1 MKKTFLTLLIVITM
15 VGCSTKAVFT
25 PLYDSP
31 GHLLDKDKVTQ
42 LSYTVASA
50 NNQLAIDMI
59 DILKKTEDNVFI
71 SPSSMMIALGMTLNG
86 AANNTLVEMLDTLHM
101 ADLTLEAFNDALRA
115 IQLVLI
121 NRQESTLNMT
131 NSIWIRDTFEERVI
145 ASFIERNKKYYGAMV
160 AVGDFDDPQLSK
172 DINRWVSQ
180 ATNKRIPSA
189 IDEPIDP
196 NTVMFLINTLYFK
209 ADWAT
214 EFDKAETFK
223 RMFYGKANK
232 EVDMMSA
239 VMTLG
244 YSNIEGKQVVLLPYK
259 DPDLTMMI
267 IMDEE
272 NGTYTSDQLI
282 QLAQQAQDNPKS
294 VLLNLPKVQIE
305 TKVDGKKLLQQL
317 GMIDAFEPYI
327 ADFSNMAQDAL
338 LTGLH
343 IADVTQKTFLAIG
356 EKGTEAAAMTKVEMR
371 DESAPSYDEMMIV
384 DQPFTIVILDTRHS
398 LISFMGYIQN
408 PQP

>member
-1 MKKTFLTLLIVITM
+1 MKKIFLTFFAVIM
-15 VGCSTKAVFT
+15 IAGCSTKAVFT

-31 GHLLDKDKVTQ
+31 GYLLDKDKVTQ
-42 LSYTVASA
+42 LSFDVASA

-86 AANNTLVEMLDTLHM
+86 AANNTLVEMLETLHM
-101 ADLTLEAFNDALRA
+101 ADLSLEEFNDALRA

-121 NRQESTLNMT
+121 NRQDSTLNMT
-131 NSIWIRDTFEERVI
+131 NSIWIRDRFEERVLPT
-145 ASFIERNKKYYGAMV
+145 FIERNKKYYGAMV

-172 DINRWVSQ
+172 DINRWVSD

-214 EFDKAETFK
+214 EFDKAETYK

-239 VMTLG
+239 VLTLG
-244 YSNIEGKQVVLLPYK
+244 YSNVEGKQVVLLPYK
-259 DPDLTMMI
+259 DPDLTMMVI
-267 IMDEE
+267 LDE
-272 NGTYTSDQLI
+272 NDGTYTADQLI

-317 GMIDAFEPYI
+317 GMVDAFEPYI
-327 ADFSNMAQDAL
+327 ADFSEMAQDAL
-338 LTGLH
+338 MTGLH

-371 DESAPSYDEMMIV
+371 DESAPSYDELMIV
-384 DQPFTIVILDTRHS
+384 DKPFTIVILDTRHS

>member
-1 MKKTFLTLLIVITM
+1 MKKIFLTLFAVIM
-15 VGCSTKAVFT
+15 IAGCSTKAVFT

-31 GHLLDKDKVTQ
+31 GYLLDKDKVTQ
-42 LSYTVASA
+42 LSYAVAGS

-59 DILKKTEDNVFI
+59 EILKKTEDNVFI

-86 AANNTLVEMLDTLHM
+86 ASNNTLVEMLNTLHM
-101 ADLTLEAFNDALRA
+101 ADLSLDEFNDALRA

-121 NRQESTLNMT
+121 NRQDSTLNMT
-131 NSIWIRDTFEERVI
+131 NSIWIRDSFQQRVLP
-145 ASFIERNKKYYGAMV
+145 SFIERNKRYYGAMV
-160 AVGDFDDPQLSK
+160 AVGDFDDPQLTK
-172 DINRWVSQ
+172 DINHWVSD
-180 ATNKRIPSA
+180 ATKQRIPSA

-214 EFDKAETFK
+214 QFDKAETYK

-232 EVDMMSA
+232 EVEMMSA

-244 YSNIEGKQVVLLPYK
+244 YSNVEGKQVVLLPYK
-259 DPDLTMMI
+259 DPDLTMMV
-267 IMDEE
+267 IMDD
-272 NGTYTSDQLI
+272 NNSSYTADQLI
-282 QLAQQAQDNPKS
+282 QLVQQAQNNPKS

-317 GMIDAFEPYI
+317 GMVDAFEPYI
-327 ADFSNMAQDAL
+327 ADFSEMAQDAL

-384 DQPFTIVILDTRHS
+384 DKPFTIVILDTRHS

>member
-1 MKKTFLTLLIVITM
+1 MKKIFLTLFAVIM
-15 VGCSTKAVFT
+15 IAGCSTKAVFT

-31 GHLLDKDKVTQ
+31 GYLLDKDKVTQ
-42 LSYTVASA
+42 LSYAVAGS
-50 NNQLAIDMI
+50 NNQLAVDMI
-59 DILKKTEDNVFI
+59 EILKKTEDNVFI

-86 AANNTLVEMLDTLHM
+86 ASNNTLAEMLKTLHM
-101 ADLTLEAFNDALRA
+101 SDLSLDEFNDALRA

-121 NRQESTLNMT
+121 NRQDSTLNMT
-131 NSIWIRDTFEERVI
+131 NSIWIRDSFEQRVLP
-145 ASFIERNKKYYGAMV
+145 SFIERNKRYYGAMV
-160 AVGDFDDPQLSK
+160 AVGDFDDPQLTK
-172 DINRWVSQ
+172 DINRWVSD
-180 ATNKRIPSA
+180 ATKQRIPSA

-214 EFDKAETFK
+214 EFDKAETHK

-244 YSNIEGKQVVLLPYK
+244 YSNVEGKQVVLLPYK
-259 DPDLTMMI
+259 DPDLTMMV
-267 IMDEE
+267 IMDD
-272 NGTYTSDQLI
+272 NNSTYTPDQLI
-282 QLAQQAQDNPKS
+282 QLVQQAQDNPKS

-305 TKVDGKKLLQQL
+305 TKVDGKKLLKQL

-327 ADFSNMAQDAL
+327 ADFSEMAQDAL

-384 DQPFTIVILDTRHS
+384 DKPFTIVILDTRHS

>member
-1 MKKTFLTLLIVITM
+1 MKKMFLTFFALIMIA
-15 VGCSTKAVFT
+15 GCSTKAVFT

-31 GHLLDKDKVTQ
+31 GYLLDKDKVTQ
-42 LSYTVASA
+42 LSYSVASA
-50 NNQLAIDMI
+50 NNQLAIDML

-86 AANNTLVEMLDTLHM
+86 AANNTLSEMLKTLHM
-101 ADLTLEAFNDALRA
+101 TGVSLEEFNDAMRA
-115 IQLVLI
+115 VQLVLL
-121 NRQESTLNMT
+121 NRQDSTLNMT
-131 NSIWIRDTFEERVI
+131 NSIWIRDSFEERVLP
-145 ASFIERNKKYYGAMV
+145 SFIQRNKQYYGAMV
-160 AVGDFDDPQLSK
+160 AVGDFNDAQLIK
-172 DINRWVSQ
+172 DINTWVSD
-180 ATNKRIPSA
+180 ATNKRIPTA

-214 EFDKAETFK
+214 EFDKADTFK

-239 VMTLG
+239 VLTLG
-244 YSNIEGKQVVLLPYK
+244 YSNVEGKQVVLLPYK
-259 DPDLTMMI
+259 DPDLTMMVI
-267 IMDEE
+267 LDD
-272 NGTYTSDQLI
+272 NNSTYTADQLI
-282 QLAQQAQDNPKS
+282 QLAQQANNNQKS
-294 VLLNLPKVQIE
+294 VYLNLPKVQIE

-317 GMIDAFEPYI
+317 GMVDAFEPYI
-327 ADFSNMAQDAL
+327 ADFSEMAQDAL

-371 DESAPSYDEMMIV
+371 DESAPMFDVEMIV
-384 DQPFTIVILDTRHS
+384 DRPFTIVILDTRHS

>member
-1 MKKTFLTLLIVITM
+1 MKKIFLTLFAVIM
-15 VGCSTKAVFT
+15 IAGCSTKAVFT

-31 GHLLDKDKVTQ
+31 GYLLDKDKVTQ
-42 LSYTVASA
+42 LSYAVAGS
-50 NNQLAIDMI
+50 NNQLAVDMI
-59 DILKKTEDNVFI
+59 EILKKTEDNVFI

-86 AANNTLVEMLDTLHM
+86 ASNNTLSEMLKTLHM
-101 ADLTLEAFNDALRA
+101 SDLSLDEFNDALRA

-121 NRQESTLNMT
+121 NRQDSTLNMT
-131 NSIWIRDTFEERVI
+131 NSIWIRDSFEQRVLP
-145 ASFIERNKKYYGAMV
+145 SFIERNKRYYGAMV
-160 AVGDFDDPQLSK
+160 AVGDFDDPQLTK
-172 DINRWVSQ
+172 DINRWVSD
-180 ATNKRIPSA
+180 ATKQRIPSA

-214 EFDKAETFK
+214 EFDKAETHK

-244 YSNIEGKQVVLLPYK
+244 YSNVEGKQVVLLPYK
-259 DPDLTMMI
+259 DPDLTMMV
-267 IMDEE
+267 IMDD
-272 NGTYTSDQLI
+272 NNSTYTPDQLI
-282 QLAQQAQDNPKS
+282 QLVQQAQDNPKS

-305 TKVDGKKLLQQL
+305 TKVDGKKLLKQL

-327 ADFSNMAQDAL
+327 ADFSEMAQDAL

-384 DQPFTIVILDTRHS
+384 DKPFTIVILDTRHS

>member
-1 MKKTFLTLLIVITM
+1 MKKIFLTLFAVIM
-15 VGCSTKAVFT
+15 IAGCSTKAVFT

-31 GHLLDKDKVTQ
+31 GYLLDKDKVTQ
-42 LSYTVASA
+42 LSYAVAGS
-50 NNQLAIDMI
+50 NNQLAVDMI
-59 DILKKTEDNVFI
+59 EILKKTEDNVFI

-86 AANNTLVEMLDTLHM
+86 ASNNTLAEMLKTLHM
-101 ADLTLEAFNDALRA
+101 SDLSLDEFNDALRA

-121 NRQESTLNMT
+121 NRQDSTLNMT
-131 NSIWIRDTFEERVI
+131 NSIWIRDSFEQRVLP
-145 ASFIERNKKYYGAMV
+145 SFIERNKRYYGAML
-160 AVGDFDDPQLSK
+160 AVGDFDDPQLTK
-172 DINRWVSQ
+172 DINRWVSD
-180 ATNKRIPSA
+180 ATKQRIPRT

-214 EFDKAETFK
+214 EFDKAETHK

-244 YSNIEGKQVVLLPYK
+244 YSNVEGKQVVLLPYK
-259 DPDLTMMI
+259 DPDLTMMV
-267 IMDEE
+267 IMDD
-272 NGTYTSDQLI
+272 NNSTYTPDQLI
-282 QLAQQAQDNPKS
+282 QLVQQAQDNPKS

-305 TKVDGKKLLQQL
+305 TKVDGKKLLKQL

-327 ADFSNMAQDAL
+327 ADFSEMAQDAL

-384 DQPFTIVILDTRHS
+384 DKPFTIVILDTRHS

>member
-1 MKKTFLTLLIVITM
+1 MKKIFLTLFAVIM
-15 VGCSTKAVFT
+15 IAGCSTKAVFT

-31 GHLLDKDKVTQ
+31 GYLLDKDKVTQ
-42 LSYTVASA
+42 LSYAVAGS
-50 NNQLAIDMI
+50 NNQLAVDMI
-59 DILKKTEDNVFI
+59 EILKKTEDNVFV

-86 AANNTLVEMLDTLHM
+86 ASNNTLAEMLKTLHM
-101 ADLTLEAFNDALRA
+101 SDLSLDEFNDALRA

-121 NRQESTLNMT
+121 NRQDSTLNMT
-131 NSIWIRDTFEERVI
+131 NSIWIRDSFEQRVLP
-145 ASFIERNKKYYGAMV
+145 SFIERNKRYYGAMV
-160 AVGDFDDPQLSK
+160 AVGDFDDPQLTK
-172 DINRWVSQ
+172 DINRWVSD
-180 ATNKRIPSA
+180 ATKQRIPSA

-214 EFDKAETFK
+214 EFDKAETHK

-244 YSNIEGKQVVLLPYK
+244 YSNVEGKQVVLLPYK
-259 DPDLTMMI
+259 DPDLTMMV
-267 IMDEE
+267 IMDD
-272 NGTYTSDQLI
+272 NNSTYTPDQLI
-282 QLAQQAQDNPKS
+282 QLVQQAQDNPKS

-317 GMIDAFEPYI
+317 GMVDAFEPYI
-327 ADFSNMAQDAL
+327 ADFSEMAQDAL

-384 DQPFTIVILDTRHS
+384 DKPFTIVILDTRHS

>member
-1 MKKTFLTLLIVITM
+1 MKKIFLTLFAVIM
-15 VGCSTKAVFT
+15 IAGCSTKAVFI

-42 LSYTVASA
+42 LSYAVASS

-59 DILKKTEDNVFI
+59 GILKKTEDNVFI

-86 AANNTLVEMLDTLHM
+86 AANNTLSEMLNTLHM
-101 ADLTLEAFNDALRA
+101 SDLSIEEFNDALRA

-121 NRQESTLNMT
+121 NRQDSTLNMT
-131 NSIWIRDTFEERVI
+131 NSIWIRDSFQQRVLP
-145 ASFIERNKKYYGAMV
+145 SFIERNKKNYGAMV

-172 DINRWVSQ
+172 DINRWVSD

-214 EFDKAETFK
+214 EFDKAETYK

-232 EVDMMSA
+232 EVEMMSA
-239 VMTLG
+239 VLTLG
-244 YSNIEGKQVVLLPYK
+244 YSNVEGKQVVLLPYK
-259 DPDLTMMI
+259 DPDLTMMV
-267 IMDEE
+267 IMDE
-272 NGTYTSDQLI
+272 GDASYTADQLI
-282 QLAQQAQDNPKS
+282 QLAQQAQDNPRS

-317 GMIDAFEPYI
+317 GMVDAFEPTL
-327 ADFSNMAQDAL
+327 ADFSEMAQDAL

-371 DESAPSYDEMMIV
+371 DESAAMYDEMMIV
-384 DQPFTIVILDTRHS
+384 DKPFTIVILDTRHS